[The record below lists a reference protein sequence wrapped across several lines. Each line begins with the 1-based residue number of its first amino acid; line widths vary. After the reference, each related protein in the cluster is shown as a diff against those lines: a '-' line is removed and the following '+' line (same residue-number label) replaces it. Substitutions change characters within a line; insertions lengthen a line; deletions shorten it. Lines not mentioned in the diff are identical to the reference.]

1 MRPTS
6 AIVAHYGSAPGD
18 PLWELSEAVQH
29 DVAAALGHDFVARDP
44 RTVHTTVLGLD
55 DTPAELHAP
64 LTALVRAQLAAE
76 PLRLQV
82 GGWPDADLPVSSRG
96 RRLRE
101 RTLSRFGRTLVL
113 LAWPVATPGTPT
125 TRLDALRRSLVAAGG
140 RHRYPLDDEHLDPDA
155 HLVIGV
161 VGDDADLDAVDTALD
176 AARDLLA
183 ATRRHLDVGPDDL
196 TVVTYDDPTLPPAT
210 TRVVRPW
217 T

>member
-6 AIVAHYGSAPGD
+6 AIVAHYGSEADD
-18 PLWELSEAVQH
+18 PLWPLAVAVQR
-29 DVAAALGHDFVARDP
+29 DVSTALGDDFVARDP

-64 LTALVRAQLAAE
+64 LTALVREQLAAD

-82 GGWPDADLPVSSRG
+82 GGWPDVDLPVSSRG
-96 RRLRE
+96 RRLHE
-101 RTLSRFGRTLVL
+101 RTLSRFGRTVVL
-113 LAWPVATPGTPT
+113 LAWPVDPHGAPT
-125 TRLDALRRSLVAAGG
+125 TRLDALRRALVAAGG

-161 VGDDADLDAVDTALD
+161 VRDDADLDAVDAALQD
-176 AARDLLA
+176 ARAVLA

-196 TVVTYDDPTLPPAT
+196 SVVTYDDPTLPPAT

-217 T
+217 A